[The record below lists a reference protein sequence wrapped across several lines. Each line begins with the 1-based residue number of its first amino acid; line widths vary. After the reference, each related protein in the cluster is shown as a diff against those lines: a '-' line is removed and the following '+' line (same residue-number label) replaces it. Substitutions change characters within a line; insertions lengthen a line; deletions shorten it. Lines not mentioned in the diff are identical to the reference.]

1 VVSPRVLLASLTV
14 FLVVPEAALAAAYT
28 LEARS
33 EAQLYSFRS
42 WRSGPNDRPTLIPRR
57 RFVQYL
63 GLNAYELVPGQPVGF
78 ESSMR
83 VFVDFGVPQEEA
95 ARLDGV
101 RTAEADLMYAN
112 IIYSGDIFTVKI
124 GRQTYTDVMDFVAF
138 DGALVRISAP
148 VADGLL
154 RLGGEAYIGLWVKG
168 SSAIASS
175 QYQPDGIRESDLRRV
190 GNYEVL
196 PYGALDDIE
205 PMFGVK
211 AFIEGFK
218 GVAVSAGFRQAWL
231 SGKTDVQRLAIE
243 GKYNGGFGLSLLGAF
258 EYDLIM
264 ARISNAR
271 ALARYDGGE
280 FAFSVEYGR
289 TSPVLSADSIFLY
302 FSHMPRDAGRVRLD
316 WYPIGPFRFYGHALG
331 DIYHLNINET
341 APLFAATTDPALAAG
356 FAFGAGGGIALK
368 AGPIK
373 AAADVSF
380 KTGYGGGQIWTD
392 ISAGWVP
399 QSLPV
404 LVDFRFTWAN
414 LGDQL
419 NPRLKGNFFGLQ
431 LSGGYALTRT
441 ARLSAAIEQ
450 NFNPFTR
457 SDTKVFLLF
466 DIKANI

>member
-1 VVSPRVLLASLTV
+1 VVSPRVLLASLA
-14 FLVVPEAALAAAYT
+14 LVLALPDSARAAAYT

-42 WRSGPNDRPTLIPRR
+42 WRDGPNERPTLIPRR

-83 VFVDFGVPQEEA
+83 VFVDFGVPQDEA

-101 RTAEADLMYAN
+101 RVAEADLMYAN
-112 IIYSGDIFTVKI
+112 IIYAGDVVTAKI
-124 GRQTYTDVMDFVAF
+124 GRQTYVDVMDFVAF

-148 VADGLL
+148 IADGLL
-154 RLGGEAYIGLWVKG
+154 RLGGEAYLGLWVKG

-205 PMFGVK
+205 PLF
-211 AFIEGFK
+211 GFK
-218 GVAVSAGFRQAWL
+218 LFVENFKGIGFSGGFRQAWL
-231 SGKTDVQRLAIE
+231 SGKTDIQRLAFE
-243 GKYNGGFGLSLLGAF
+243 AKYLSAFGLNLLGAF
-258 EYDLIM
+258 EYDLILQ
-264 ARISNAR
+264 RISNAR
-271 ALARYDGGE
+271 AVARLDTNM
-280 FAFSVEYGR
+280 FAFNVEYGR
-289 TSPVLSADSIFLY
+289 VSPVLSADSIFLY
-302 FSHMPRDAGRVRLD
+302 FSHMPRDTGRARVD
-316 WYPIGPFRFYGHALG
+316 WYPPGPFRFYGHALM
-331 DIYHLNINET
+331 DFYHLNINEN
-341 APLFAATTDPALAAG
+341 APLFTATTDPAIAAG
-356 FAFGAGGGIALK
+356 FGFGAGGGVAFK
-368 AGPIK
+368 AGPVK
-373 AAADVSF
+373 AGGDVTF
-380 KTGYGGGQIWTD
+380 KTGYGGGQLWTD
-392 ISAGWVP
+392 LSVGWVP
-399 QSLPV
+399 QTLPV
-404 LVDFRFTWAN
+404 NVDFRFTWAN

-431 LSGGYALTRT
+431 LTGGYALTRT
-441 ARLSAAIEQ
+441 ARLAAALEQ